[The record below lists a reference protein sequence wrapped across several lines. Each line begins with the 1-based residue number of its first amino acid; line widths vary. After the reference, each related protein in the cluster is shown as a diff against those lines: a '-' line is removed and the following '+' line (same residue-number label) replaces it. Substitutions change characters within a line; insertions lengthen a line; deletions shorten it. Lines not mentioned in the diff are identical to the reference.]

1 MRARLGR
8 LLRRW
13 ADRIDPTN
21 APRKS
26 GYSYTIE
33 RHATKY
39 PNGIAVHLDGTG
51 CPFWVVPADAN
62 RAWTESATDW
72 RSPSERLAD
81 MLATHGE
88 PREDK

>member
-1 MRARLGR
+1 MRTRIGR

-13 ADRIDPTN
+13 ADRIDPQH
-21 APRKS
+21 APFPA

-33 RHATKY
+33 RGRTKN
-39 PNGIAVHLDGTG
+39 PNGIAVHIDGTG
-51 CPFWVVPADAN
+51 CPFWIIPADRN
-62 RAWTESATDW
+62 LAWTEATTDW
-72 RSPSERLAD
+72 RSPNEKLAD